1 MESVLVALLT
11 IIAIDLVLAG
21 DNAVVMALA
30 TRNLPLEQRKKA
42 IFWGAVG
49 AVVVRVSLT
58 FIAVQLL
65 NVPYLMAVGGLL
77 LVYVAVKLLVEEEED
92 DNIASATSLY
102 QAIKTIV
109 VADIVMGL
117 DNVLAVAGAS
127 HGSFWLILF
136 GLAVSIPV
144 VVWGSQMISNAMNK
158 FPILVY
164 IGAAIIAYTA
174 AKMFLHDDRMNRF
187 IPDGW
192 NIPIEIGVVV
202 VVLLIGKLLKS
213 SKVKAA

>member
-49 AVVVRVSLT
+49 AVVVRVALT

-92 DNIASATSLY
+92 ENIASATSLF

-144 VVWGSQMISNAMNK
+144 IVWGSQMISNAMNK

-164 IGAAIIAYTA
+164 IGAGIIAYTA
-174 AKMFLHDDRMNRF
+174 AKMFLHDNHMNRF

-213 SKVKAA
+213 SKVKSA